1 MIRFVKKSRLLALL
15 LLLLTISVGSA
26 GARVDWEVSGTME
39 LGETPLDVARA
50 GNGDLT
56 FVLTDGARVLIYSG
70 DNKHVGTVPVAP
82 SVTGIAVSPKGE
94 TLYLIDS
101 RTKSLQSV
109 SVSLVADIN
118 VSGSPFSGPAGAKVV
133 VAVFSDFQ

>member
-1 MIRFVKKSRLLALL
+1 MITFVMKSRLLLLFLFLALTG
-15 LLLLTISVGSA
+15 TIA
-26 GARVDWEVSGTME
+26 EARVDWEAAGAMV
-39 LGETPLDVARA
+39 LPETPLAVARA

-56 FVLTDGARVLIYSG
+56 FILTNGARVLIYSG
-70 DNKHVGTVPVAP
+70 DNEHVGTVPVAP

-101 RTKSLQSV
+101 TAKSLQTV
-109 SVSLVADIN
+109 SVSLITDIN
-118 VSGSPFSGPAGAKVV
+118 VSGSPFLGPAAAQVA